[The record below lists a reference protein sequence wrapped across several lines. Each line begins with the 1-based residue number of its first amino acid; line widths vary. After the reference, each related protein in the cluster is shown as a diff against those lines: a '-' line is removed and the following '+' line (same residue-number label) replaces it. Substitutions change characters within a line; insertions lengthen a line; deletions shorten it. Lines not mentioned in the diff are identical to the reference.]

1 MYYPGQEI
9 AVWLRNLIKKAYV
22 SRETFDDSQD
32 YLNMQTTTLGKVTQ
46 ANVVFPYGINAIP
59 PQNTLGL
66 CFNVLGSEDMAYFIP
81 FAMVER
87 FKNLKAGE
95 VKVGSPNHQNFVY
108 FKADDFDDFREKISN
123 LILDTN
129 LRQSLIENSKNN
141 IEKYSVNERIKL
153 LINFCVRS
161 STG

>member
-1 MYYPGQEI
+1 MNIFEYAAGV
-9 AVWLRNLIKKAYV
+9 AVVVSSDIKSNLELN
-22 SRETFDDSQD
+22 ETK
-32 YLNMQTTTLGKVTQ
+32 LV
-46 ANVVFPYGINAIP
+46 I
-59 PQNTLGL
+59 
-66 CFNVLGSEDMAYFIP
+66 
-81 FAMVER
+81 
-87 FKNLKAGE
+87 
-95 VKVGSPNHQNFVY
+95 VY

-141 IEKYSVNERIKL
+141 IDKYSVNERIKL